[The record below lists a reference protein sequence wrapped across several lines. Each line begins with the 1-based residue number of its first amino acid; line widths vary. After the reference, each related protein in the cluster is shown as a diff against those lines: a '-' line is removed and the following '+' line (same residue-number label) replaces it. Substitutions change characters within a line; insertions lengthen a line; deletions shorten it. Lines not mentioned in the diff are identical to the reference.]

1 MMSDRALITNNFMF
15 QYQQEQQSSI
25 KKPKQEIL
33 QNRVMPLIIL
43 ISLFLVIVILIVT
56 MFSTVNISVVGSVL
70 LSEQEIVRIAGIADK
85 KSVLSIDVE
94 RTKIAL
100 EAYYKIKSA
109 TVKYSFPNKLII
121 HIEERQPLG
130 IIVAGSSDTEYD
142 LICIDT
148 DGYIIGYE
156 HEFPGESRTPVISGI
171 ILKNYKMGNKLDN
184 KFLPV
189 LNSIA
194 ALKVNNSKLF
204 EAISEFKLEEKTNG
218 YIEVVIYPVNFHTTM
233 RVGSIIDESVLQVGM
248 WMLDALK
255 DKIDTNELK
264 EIDLRGKIYTVK
276 FKEAASG

>member
-1 MMSDRALITNNFMF
+1 
-15 QYQQEQQSSI
+15 
-25 KKPKQEIL
+25 
-33 QNRVMPLIIL
+33 
-43 ISLFLVIVILIVT
+43 
-56 MFSTVNISVVGSVL
+56 
-70 LSEQEIVRIAGIADK
+70 
-85 KSVLSIDVE
+85 
-94 RTKIAL
+94 
-100 EAYYKIKSA
+100 
-109 TVKYSFPNKLII
+109 
-121 HIEERQPLG
+121 
-130 IIVAGSSDTEYD
+130 
-142 LICIDT
+142 
-148 DGYIIGYE
+148 
-156 HEFPGESRTPVISGI
+156 
-171 ILKNYKMGNKLDN
+171 MGNKLDN